1 MKQAD
6 IKRLERA
13 YALLGKAFY
22 NIKLVEEHLWQPYSN
37 NERIGDRTE
46 LSIVREVAH
55 GVFEEMSNL
64 LYKLSAIKEV
74 NEE

>member
-13 YALLGKAFY
+13 YALLDKAFG
-22 NIKLVEEHLWQPYSN
+22 NIKLVEEHLWQPYSL

-46 LSIVREVAH
+46 LSIVREVAD
-55 GVFEEMSNL
+55 GVFEDMQYLEH
-64 LYKLSAIKEV
+64 KLSAIKEV
-74 NEE
+74 NKA